1 MLLYSVAMTLAL
13 LLIVRYFKDRVG
25 VYYPLPALL
34 MMIFM
39 PTIFGMIPGF
49 IMTEEKGGGTIQ
61 ALKLISISSEAF
73 LAYRLTWASIITA
86 LMTAIAPE
94 PST

>member
-61 ALKLISISSEAF
+61 ALKVTQSPA
-73 LAYRLTWASIITA
+73 R
-86 LMTAIAPE
+86 
-94 PST
+94 PSWPTGSRGLQ